1 MGKTKQKKGTLW
13 TVLTIVLA
21 VLTVISA
28 VAIPVT
34 SYFSTAINVT
44 LGAATQKVIADPN
57 AQIFFWSNYENEE
70 DLVAFEKQLCRDIES
85 EGAALLVNRDNT
97 LPLAAGTKFTPFSQ
111 SSFHLLYG
119 GTGSGQV
126 SADDAVSLKAAL
138 EESFGADTVDLDQ
151 WKFYATCGY
160 ARVNADTTGGNQAQ
174 YRINEVPWAKYPDAL
189 KKTWSN
195 YGDVALVVLARSG
208 GEGSDGQRQ
217 TDHHADDGN
226 EQINGLYSLYHLNK

>member
-70 DLVAFEKQLCRDIES
+70 DLVAFEIYVIQTS
-85 EGAALLVNRDNT
+85 NT
-97 LPLAAGTKFTPFSQ
+97 LVRFLFIILIASRK
-111 SSFHLLYG
+111 
-119 GTGSGQV
+119 
-126 SADDAVSLKAAL
+126 
-138 EESFGADTVDLDQ
+138 
-151 WKFYATCGY
+151 
-160 ARVNADTTGGNQAQ
+160 Q
-174 YRINEVPWAKYPDAL
+174 Y
-189 KKTWSN
+189 SN
-195 YGDVALVVLARSG
+195 
-208 GEGSDGQRQ
+208 
-217 TDHHADDGN
+217 
-226 EQINGLYSLYHLNK
+226 K